1 MHSSGKALAAVLIA
15 VAMGGVLRAQTGA
28 PTGAAAAYRLLL
40 QREAALRVELDGAL
54 AAAAPANL
62 LKKMRAI
69 TVEYEQLSKKYRTS
83 GYSDN
88 ALWQGAVLAGDA
100 FTRFGYSVDRSTA
113 RRLLSDLAGRFPSSS
128 LVAGIAPYREQL
140 NRATGPA
147 TRPATMTAK
156 SAPSTSTGPVNTATT
171 KSAVA
176 ITGTSSTRSPAIT
189 LTELRRDLLPDT
201 VRLTLLLDRETTFT
215 SERLD
220 SASRVH
226 IDLRNT
232 QVAKALKD
240 ARLTYP
246 DQIVRQVRVAPI
258 DGGHTRLTLEL
269 ERDARFSVYPMYGPY
284 RLIVDVERA
293 AKLAA
298 PAASPALVATGG
310 GDASRPATKTAPAKT
325 AVVAPQPTTTQP
337 TTAPPATPTTTAA
350 RTTSATATGART
362 PAAAKPLPPAT
373 GTGGYSLSRQ
383 LGLGAARIVIDPGH
397 GGHDPGAQAG
407 GLDEASLVLDIALR
421 LERLLLDTPGVEVVL
436 TRRGSEYVSLE
447 ERTAIANRANADLF
461 LSIHANASS
470 TTTARGIETYF
481 LSFATNAEAEA
492 IAARENA
499 ASSRTM
505 RDLNEIV
512 KTITLNDKIDESRDF
527 AMRVQAALYGQL
539 RKVNKQARSLG
550 VKQAPFQVLVG
561 ATMPSILSEISFI
574 TNDREAELLKTDKYR
589 QQIAAALFEGIM
601 GYQRSLKT
609 VRAVAEKA
617 QR

>member
-1 MHSSGKALAAVLIA
+1 MRSSGRALAAVLIA
-15 VAMGGVLRAQTGA
+15 VAMGGALRAQAAG
-28 PTGAAAAYRLLL
+28 PTGPAAAYRLLL

-62 LKKMRAI
+62 LKRMRAI
-69 TVEYEQLSKKYRTS
+69 TVEYEQLSRKYRTS

-100 FTRFGYSVDRSTA
+100 FARFGYSVDRRTA

-128 LVAGIAPYREQL
+128 LVAGITPYREQL

-147 TRPATMTAK
+147 ARPAVTTAAKSAPATSTRPAPTATAK
-156 SAPSTSTGPVNTATT
+156 SAVAT
-171 KSAVA
+171 
-176 ITGTSSTRSPAIT
+176 TGTSSTRSPTNT
-189 LTELRRDLLPDT
+189 LTDLRRDLLPDT

-220 SASRVH
+220 SASRVQ

-232 QVAKALKD
+232 QVVQALKD
-240 ARLTYP
+240 TRLTYP
-246 DQIVRQVRVAPI
+246 DHIVRQVRVAPI
-258 DGGHTRLTLEL
+258 DGGHTRLTLDL
-269 ERDARFSVYPMYGPY
+269 ERGARFSVYPMYGPY

-293 AKLAA
+293 AKPAA
-298 PAASPALVATGG
+298 PAAPPALVATGG
-310 GDASRPATKTAPAKT
+310 GDASRPATKAAPVKPA
-325 AVVAPQPTTTQP
+325 AVTTG
-337 TTAPPATPTTTAA
+337 TAPPPTTVATTA
-350 RTTSATATGART
+350 TTTGART
-362 PAAAKPLPPAT
+362 AAATKPLPPAA
-373 GTGGYSLSRQ
+373 GRAGYSLSRQ

-421 LERLLLDTPGVEVVL
+421 LERLLLDTPGVEAVL
-436 TRRGSEYVSLE
+436 TRRSSEYVALE
-447 ERTAIANRANADLF
+447 ERTAIANRADADLF
-461 LSIHANASS
+461 LSIHANASGNPS
-470 TTTARGIETYF
+470 ARGIETYF
-481 LSFATNAEAEA
+481 LSFATNPEAEA

-505 RDLNEIV
+505 RNLNDIV
-512 KTITLNDKIDESRDF
+512 KTITLNDKIDESRNF
-527 AMRVQAALYGQL
+527 AMRVQSSLYAQL

-589 QQIAAALFEGIM
+589 QQIAAALFDGIM
-601 GYQRSLKT
+601 GYQQSLKT

-617 QR
+617 RR

>member
-1 MHSSGKALAAVLIA
+1 MRSCGKALAAVLIA
-15 VAMGGVLRAQTGA
+15 LAMGGVPLAQGA
-28 PTGAAAAYRLLL
+28 PTGPAAAYRLLL
-40 QREAALRVELDGAL
+40 QREAALRVELEGAL

-62 LKKMRAI
+62 LKRMRAI
-69 TVEYEQLSKKYRTS
+69 TVDYEQLSKKYRTS

-100 FTRFGYSVDRSTA
+100 FARFGYSVDRRTA

-147 TRPATMTAK
+147 ARPAVTTPAK
-156 SAPSTSTGPVNTATT
+156 SLPATGARPAPTAAVG
-171 KSAVA
+171 SAVA
-176 ITGTSSTRSPAIT
+176 TTGTSTRSPANT
-189 LTELRRDLLPDT
+189 LTEMRRDLLPDT
-201 VRLTLLLDRETTFT
+201 VRLTLLLDRETIFT

-220 SASRVH
+220 TASRVQ

-232 QVAKALKD
+232 QVAQALKD
-240 ARLTYP
+240 TRLTYP

-258 DGGHTRLTLEL
+258 DGGHARLTLEV
-269 ERDARFSVYPMYGPY
+269 ERGARFSVYPMYGPY

-293 AKLAA
+293 AKPAVP
-298 PAASPALVATGG
+298 PAAALVAAGSV
-310 GDASRPATKTAPAKT
+310 DAARPATSTAPAKAA
-325 AVVAPQPTTTQP
+325 AV
-337 TTAPPATPTTTAA
+337 TTATTTA
-350 RTTSATATGART
+350 GART
-362 PAAAKPLPPAT
+362 AAATKPLPPAA
-373 GTGGYSLSRQ
+373 GRGGYSLSRQ

-407 GLDEASLVLDIALR
+407 GLDEASLVLDVALR
-421 LERLLLDTPGVEVVL
+421 LERLLRETPGVEVVL
-436 TRRGSEYVSLE
+436 TRRSSEYVALE
-447 ERTAIANRANADLF
+447 ERTAIANRADADLF

-470 TTTARGIETYF
+470 NTTARGIETYF
-481 LSFATNAEAEA
+481 LNFATNAESEA

-505 RDLNEIV
+505 RNLNDIV
-512 KTITLNDKIDESRDF
+512 KAITLNDKIDESRDF
-527 AMRVQAALYGQL
+527 AMRVQTSLYGQL
-539 RKVNKQARSLG
+539 RKVNTQARSLG

-561 ATMPSILSEISFI
+561 ATMPSILAEISFI

-589 QQIAAALFEGIM
+589 QQIAAALFDGIM